1 MGYIL
6 PIQQDTYIQYSN
18 RNVPVQN
25 HYSHTL
31 RPTAVQSDM
40 KQQQKFADVLDHKM
54 RSMKTN
60 KKSESFTHKGKYID
74 GYA

>member
-6 PIQQDTYIQYSN
+6 PIQQDTYIQYAN

-31 RPTAVQSDM
+31 RPTAVQSDIK
-40 KQQQKFADVLDHKM
+40 KQIFADVLENKM
-54 RSMKTN
+54 RSMKMN
-60 KKSESFTHKGKYID
+60 KNSESFTPKGKYID

>member
-6 PIQQDTYIQYSN
+6 PIQQDTYIQYAN

-31 RPTAVQSDM
+31 RPSAVQSDM
-40 KQQQKFADVLDHKM
+40 KKQRFADILDHKM

-60 KKSESFTHKGKYID
+60 KNSESFTVKGKYID

>member
-6 PIQQDTYIQYSN
+6 PIQQYTYIQYAN

-40 KQQQKFADVLDHKM
+40 KKQRFEDILDYKM

-60 KKSESFTHKGKYID
+60 KNSESFIVKGKYID
-74 GYA
+74 RYA